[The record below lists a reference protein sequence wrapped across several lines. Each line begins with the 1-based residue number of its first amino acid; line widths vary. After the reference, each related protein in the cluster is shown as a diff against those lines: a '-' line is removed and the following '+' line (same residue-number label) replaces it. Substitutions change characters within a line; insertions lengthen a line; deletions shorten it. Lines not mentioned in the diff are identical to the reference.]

1 MSLRKKCGVG
11 YGLMMCGTNKTKNNN
26 IASKGLCN
34 KDYHI
39 TVKKVWNSRFNKN
52 LKKIYVKALL
62 YDHGAGV
69 F

>member
-1 MSLRKKCGVG
+1 
-11 YGLMMCGTNKTKNNN
+11 MMCGTNKTKNNN